1 MTRPFVLRLSTGQM
15 RGSEQGPVGRPPHQ
29 FGGHRGWSRTCVV
42 LPMSTWF
49 FPAWPGRAGCWAGCG
64 APLPQL
70 CQRKLQL
77 ADVLLKNFA
86 FTLAVRSTVPTPSIW
101 GGVGRM
107 LIAHTAASFLHSRA
121 TCSKE
126 HIIKVGAV
134 RNGDKQQCM
143 DKMGQ
148 RAGGKAGVYFCHGQ
162 GGNQVSPLYHHP
174 TRPTMN

>member
-86 FTLAVRSTVPTPSIW
+86 FTLRSSQHCTHAVHLGRCWSDADRSHRRLVPSLSRNLQQGAHYK
-101 GGVGRM
+101 GGRR
-107 LIAHTAASFLHSRA
+107 AEWRQAAVHGQDGPACGWKSWCLLLSRA
-121 TCSKE
+121 
-126 HIIKVGAV
+126 G
-134 RNGDKQQCM
+134 RQP
-143 DKMGQ
+143 
-148 RAGGKAGVYFCHGQ
+148 GKPSL
-162 GGNQVSPLYHHP
+162 SPP
-174 TRPTMN
+174 N